1 MTAEYRK
8 LVLGL
13 KEYPEGK
20 AKEEICQIGK
30 LLFDKGFVVANDGN
44 ISIRISEDEIIT
56 TPTRVSKG
64 FLTPEMLVK
73 VNRKGEVLEG
83 RLKPS
88 SELKMHL
95 RVYEERPD
103 VRAVVHAHPPYAT
116 AYAVAG
122 IPLDQAM
129 MPEAV
134 VLVGTV
140 PIAKY
145 GTPSTEEVPNAIAV
159 HVKNHQALLLE
170 NHGALTWSDDPFS
183 AYFLMESVEFISKVN
198 FIVRQLGK
206 ERELSRARVA
216 ELVDIKRKL
225 GIKGET
231 PTGVDCKKG
240 EDVCENP
247 NAQRIYRLTSEEL
260 QRVIDKA
267 VEGALRRWG
276 R

>member
-13 KEYPEGK
+13 KEYAEGK

-44 ISIRISEDEIIT
+44 ISIRISEDEIII

-83 RLKPS
+83 RFKPS
-88 SELKMHL
+88 SRLKMHL
-95 RVYEERPD
+95 RVYEEGPD

-140 PIAKY
+140 PIATY
-145 GTPSTEEVPNAIAV
+145 GTPSNEEVPNAIAV
-159 HVKNHQALLLE
+159 HVKNHQALFLE
-170 NHGALTWSDDPFS
+170 IMGPSPGRTIHFPLIFS
-183 AYFLMESVEFISKVN
+183 WKVSN
-198 FIVRQLGK
+198 
-206 ERELSRARVA
+206 LS
-216 ELVDIKRKL
+216 
-225 GIKGET
+225 
-231 PTGVDCKKG
+231 
-240 EDVCENP
+240 
-247 NAQRIYRLTSEEL
+247 QR
-260 QRVIDKA
+260 
-267 VEGALRRWG
+267 
-276 R
+276 